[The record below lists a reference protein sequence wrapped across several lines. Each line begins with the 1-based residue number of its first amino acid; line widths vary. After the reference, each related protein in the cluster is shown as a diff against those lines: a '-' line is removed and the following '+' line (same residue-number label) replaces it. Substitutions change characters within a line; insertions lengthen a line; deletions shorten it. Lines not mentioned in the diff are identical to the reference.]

1 MVSEDEILQEAQQFK
16 QKIDQ
21 LGWQDK
27 ETVLSSIGL
36 IEVEE

>member
-1 MVSEDEILQEAQQFK
+1 MIFEDEILQEAQQFK

-36 IEVEE
+36 MEIE